1 MTSFRRNRQ
10 LSTICFGFG
19 LIVASG
25 FGFLYI
31 QGEGEGEQGV
41 ENVEADSGEVEELAW
56 TEMALAIYR
65 KHMGGKAAG
74 KPARVVI
81 IFIQRPEAVEELRK
95 IVEPDSLL
103 FSDEEA
109 IAMVNG
115 RIVATDRDA
124 ASNALN
130 ELGWID
136 LPMEMWDRSALGQ
149 RFSGAQVSSS
159 GSAHAQVGVGS
170 LSEGDAARYTELS
183 NKAQLSLLESRQLLL
198 FMEQRGDF

>member
-1 MTSFRRNRQ
+1 MTSFRRNRH
-10 LSTICFGFG
+10 LGTMCFGFG

-25 FGFLYI
+25 FGLMHM
-31 QGEGEGEQGV
+31 QEEREQGV
-41 ENVEADSGEVEELAW
+41 ENVEADSEEVEEPAW
-56 TEMALAIYR
+56 TEMALAIIG
-65 KHMGGKAAG
+65 KHLSGKAAAE
-74 KPARVVI
+74 KPAKVVI

-95 IVEPDSLL
+95 VVEPDSLL
-103 FSDEEA
+103 FSDVEA

-149 RFSGAQVSSS
+149 RFSDARGSSS
-159 GSAHAQVGVGS
+159 GSAGAQVGVGS
-170 LSEGDAARYTELS
+170 LSEEDAARYTELS
-183 NKAQLSLLESRQLLL
+183 NKAQLSLIESRQLLL